1 MIRRSALLSLIL
13 SGVLVG
19 VTLAACGDS
28 ANNAD
33 DTADDDTSK
42 DSGKGGDDDDTDA
55 SKKDASGSYTKG
67 QCEVT
72 KEGTAGKLF
81 KGTLLLPEKVEAS
94 GELLIDD
101 KGIIVCASDDCSK
114 ADGYSA
120 ASEITCSDAVISPGL
135 INPHDHI
142 AFANNTPKPHGT
154 ERYNHRHEW
163 RKGKNGHKAI
173 SVSGGANQSIISF
186 AELRFVMSGA
196 TATAGAGGAN
206 GLLRNLDDSAA
217 RLEGLP
223 VKSAD
228 SDTFPLDDSSGAMY
242 DTGCGS
248 YGAKR
253 TTNASLSPAPA
264 GYLPHIAEGIG
275 LSAHNEFICQSTD
288 GDTYDLIV
296 PQSAVIH
303 GIAVTPEDVAKYRK
317 DQTALV
323 WSPRSNVDL
332 YGNTAPVVLY
342 DNAGVQIALG
352 TDWVASGSMNMGRE
366 LRCAD
371 ELNQKYFGKHFTD
384 KQIWQMATANAAFAT
399 GVQYVTGSLKPGYM
413 ADIAIFSAKSSK
425 EYRAVIEAGVE
436 DTLLVLRG
444 GKPLYGDAALVG
456 TKVVGGEACEDLD
469 VCGVPKRACVK
480 QDVGG
485 STTLESIRTAGEKIY
500 PLFFCKGETPKD
512 EPSCVPYRDEYK
524 DGITSSDKDGDGI
537 EDSKDNCPDV
547 FNPVR
552 PLDGTTQA
560 DADGDTVGDACDQCP
575 LDATNKCTPPSAND
589 LDGDGVPNGSDNCPE
604 VANVGQEDADKD
616 GKGDACDSCA
626 DPNPGATICTATL
639 TIKQV
644 RDPSDPMHPTAGA
657 SRVKIA
663 GVYVTAIKTVGTNLG
678 FFVQSTDAGPF
689 QALFVNTDKTAP
701 TVQIGN
707 KVTVTGD
714 YDEIFNMSHLQKPT
728 IVVDDAG
735 TTLPVMPLVVDP
747 AVVSQDAGVD
757 AEKYEGMLCQVNSVA
772 VTIVNADAPDG
783 GTADY
788 DEFVVTGDLRVDDDL
803 YSALDNT
810 YPLGTTFTKLVGICG
825 FSYNH
830 RKLWPR
836 SATDVVTP

>member
-1 MIRRSALLSLIL
+1 MIRRSLLLPLIV
-13 SGVLVG
+13 SGVFVG
-19 VTLAACGDS
+19 LTLAACGDS
-28 ANNAD
+28 SNGAEEV
-33 DTADDDTSK
+33 ADDDASK
-42 DSGKGGDDDDTDA
+42 DSGKADDDDSDGAT
-55 SKKDASGSYTKG
+55 KDGGSVYTKS
-67 QCEVT
+67 QCQVT
-72 KEGTAGKLF
+72 KTGTAGKLF
-81 KGTLLLPEKVEAS
+81 KATLLLPETVEAD

-101 KGIIVCASDDCSK
+101 KGYIVCASKDCSK
-114 ADGYSA
+114 ADGYAA
-120 ASEITCSDAVISPGL
+120 ASEITCTDAVISPGL

-142 AFANNTPKPHGT
+142 AFANNAPKGHGT

-173 SVSGGANQSIISF
+173 SVSGGASSAIVSF

-196 TATAGAGGAN
+196 TSTAGAGGAN

-223 VKSAD
+223 VKPAD
-228 SDTFPLDDSSGAMY
+228 SDTFPLDDNGGAMF

-253 TTNASLSPAPA
+253 TTNASIAPAPA

-275 LSAHNEFICQSTD
+275 LSARNEFLCQSVD

-296 PQSAVIH
+296 PQSGVIH
-303 GIAVTPEDVAKYRK
+303 GIAATPEDVAKYRK

-332 YGNTAPVVLY
+332 YGNTAPVVMY

-384 KQIWQMATANAAFAT
+384 KQIWQMATSNAAFAT

-413 ADIAIFSAKSSK
+413 ADIAIFNAKTSK
-425 EYRAVIEAGVE
+425 EYRAVIDAGVE
-436 DTLLVLRG
+436 DTVLVLRG
-444 GKPLYGDAALVG
+444 GKPLYGDADLVEQA
-456 TKVVGGEACEDLD
+456 VIGGAACEDLA
-469 VCGVPKRACVK
+469 VCGIPKRACVK

-485 STTLESIRTAGEKIY
+485 STTLESIRAAGEKIY
-500 PLFFCKGETPKD
+500 PLFFCKSETPKD
-512 EPSCVPYRDEYK
+512 EPSCVPYREEYK
-524 DGITSSDKDGDGI
+524 SGITASDKDGDGI
-537 EDSKDNCPDV
+537 DDASDNCPDV

-552 PLDGTTQA
+552 PLDGSSQG
-560 DADGDTVGDACDQCP
+560 DADGDKIGDACDTCP
-575 LDATNKCTPPSAND
+575 LDATNKCTPPSAGD
-589 LDGDGVPNGSDNCPE
+589 LDGDGVPNGADNCPE
-604 VANVGQEDADKD
+604 AANAGQEDADKD
-616 GKGDACDSCA
+616 GKGDSCDSCA
-626 DPNPGATICTATL
+626 DPNPGATVCTATL

-644 RDPSDPMHPTAGA
+644 RDTSDPMHPTPGA

-678 FFVQSTDAGPF
+678 FFVQSTEAGPF

-707 KVTVTGD
+707 RVTVTGD
-714 YDEIFNMSHLQKPT
+714 YDEIFYMSHLQKPV

-747 AVVSQDAGVD
+747 AVVSQDAGFD

-772 VTIVNADAPDG
+772 VTLVNSDAPDG
-783 GTADY
+783 GAADY
-788 DEFVVTGDLRVDDDL
+788 DEFTVTGDLRVDDDL

-810 YPLGTTFTKLVGICG
+810 YPIGTTFTKVVGICG

-830 RKLWPR
+830 RKIWPR
-836 SATDVVTP
+836 IAADVVTP